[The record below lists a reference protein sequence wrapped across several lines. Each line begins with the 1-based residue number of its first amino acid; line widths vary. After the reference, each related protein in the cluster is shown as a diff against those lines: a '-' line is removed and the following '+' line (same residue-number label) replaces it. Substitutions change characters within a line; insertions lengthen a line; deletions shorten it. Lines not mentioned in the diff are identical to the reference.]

1 MQRVTLAFVIALVL
15 SVSAFAD
22 KKDDFK
28 KAASVNGPSCDLI
41 PYSSLNSSCRD
52 AYSQQRDWCTGDR
65 ERGCADLKQS
75 DPKDRDIAKERME
88 NARQCIDK
96 RKYTMSKFE
105 DASSQLDSERDSDQ
119 EILDLAKTIKE
130 KIDRSIEDHKQ
141 ALQQVENRREKCD
154 RVYSGRD

>member
-1 MQRVTLAFVIALVL
+1 MRRGTLAFAIVLLIA
-15 SVSAFAD
+15 VSAFAD

-65 ERGCADLKQS
+65 ERGCSDLKQN
-75 DPKDRDIAKERME
+75 DPKDRETAKERRD
-88 NARQCIDK
+88 NANQCIDK
-96 RKYTMSKFE
+96 RKYVMSKFE
-105 DASSQLDSERDSDQ
+105 DASSQLASESDSDP
-119 EILDLAKTIKE
+119 EIRELAKTIRE
-130 KIDRSIEDHKQ
+130 KIDRSIEDHKN
-141 ALQQVENRREKCD
+141 ALREVENRRAKCD